1 MFELLIII
9 FILTVAIF
17 IIKNT
22 TKQLTAKPEQIKFNF
37 KVFFINGYC
46 NYNPV
51 KLQQGECKFK
61 VENGM
66 FYFEQNGQII
76 KDNIFDIYNIRTW
89 TYENYVYIAIR
100 MKTSSEY
107 KFSLSIKSD
116 VESSIEKAL
125 LLSML
130 KMFENLCKKLKI
142 DFVDCGESGNDET
155 TEDDE

>member
-1 MFELLIII
+1 MLELLIII

-22 TKQLTAKPEQIKFNF
+22 TKQLTAKPEQIKFDL

-51 KLQQGECKFK
+51 KLQKGECKFK

-66 FYFEQNGQII
+66 FCFEQNGQII
-76 KDNIFDIYNIRTW
+76 EDNIFDIYNIRTW

-125 LLSML
+125 LLGML

-142 DFVDCGESGNDET
+142 DFVECGESGNDET